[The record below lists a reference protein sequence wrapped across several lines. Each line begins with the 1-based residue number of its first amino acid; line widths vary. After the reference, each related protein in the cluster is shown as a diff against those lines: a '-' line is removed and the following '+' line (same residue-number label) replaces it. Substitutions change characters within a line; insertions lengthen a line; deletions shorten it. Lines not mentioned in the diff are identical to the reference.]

1 VASRRGRTGDK
12 SHFMV
17 VGVEETASL
26 LGKNRLMSVVGACPL
41 LALLRRGAYLAQ
53 LLEDAVRD
61 RPFEYVGG

>member
-1 VASRRGRTGDK
+1 
-12 SHFMV
+12 MV

-53 LLEDAVRD
+53 LLEDTVRD
-61 RPFEYVGG
+61 RPFEYAGG